1 MEVVPKMYELQIKS
15 VTPYS
20 NTTKKSVF
28 LNDKPLLNE
37 NDTYLFEIP
46 DEWTYYLTIVT
57 SDEARWMDE
66 ETIEIK
72 FVADKPDIVGNM
84 TVTLADTREPV
95 SEWFEPLTV
104 ILDAS
109 KTEINV
115 PWDEIVYFTW
125 DFWDGEVK
133 TNQQNWV
140 VAHTYNYDY
149 NRENWIFQPKVTVKT
164 LKGNTEVVLGPTLNI
179 KKWLLNV
186 DLSSTSHPSRQA
198 PAGAE
203 VSFSAEFDWLPEK
216 MTWDFGDG
224 SSTYT
229 CKWRTCTEVSHVFKE
244 ASSDP
249 YTIKL
254 SLEFDAVQQIDGT
267 MQFKVY

>member
-1 MEVVPKMYELQIKS
+1 
-15 VTPYS
+15 
-20 NTTKKSVF
+20 
-28 LNDKPLLNE
+28 
-37 NDTYLFEIP
+37 
-46 DEWTYYLTIVT
+46 
-57 SDEARWMDE
+57 
-66 ETIEIK
+66 
-72 FVADKPDIVGNM
+72 M
-84 TVTLADTREPV
+84 TVTLADTRQPV

-125 DFWDGEVK
+125 DFGDGETK

-149 NRENWIFQPKVTVKT
+149 IKENWIFQPKVTVKT
-164 LKGNTEVVLGPTLNI
+164 LKWNTDVVYGPTLNI

-198 PAGAE
+198 PVWTE

-216 MTWDFGDG
+216 MIWDFGDG
-224 SSTYT
+224 SATTT
-229 CKWRTCTEVSHVFKE
+229 CKWRNCTDVTHTFKE
-244 ASSDP
+244 AWLYS
-249 YTIKL
+249 IKL

-267 MQFKVY
+267 MDFKVY